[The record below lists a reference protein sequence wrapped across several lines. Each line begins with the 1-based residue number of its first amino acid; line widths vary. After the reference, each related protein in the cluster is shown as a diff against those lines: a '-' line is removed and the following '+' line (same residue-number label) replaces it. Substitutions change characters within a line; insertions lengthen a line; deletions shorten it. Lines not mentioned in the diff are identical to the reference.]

1 MIVIGIKSNYKK
13 KLKQNKL
20 YYLLPI
26 NKNYLVMKLK
36 KKTKKRQFILHLVIQ
51 HWKSSDNSHGIAKS
65 DFFVLHI
72 KHI

>member
-36 KKTKKRQFILHLVIQ
+36 KKQKKGNLFCI
-51 HWKSSDNSHGIAKS
+51 
-65 DFFVLHI
+65 
-72 KHI
+72 

>member
-13 KLKQNKL
+13 KLKRNKL

-36 KKTKKRQFILHLVIQ
+36 NKKTKKRQFILHLVIQ
-51 HWKSSDNSHGIAKS
+51 H
-65 DFFVLHI
+65 
-72 KHI
+72 

>member
-13 KLKQNKL
+13 KLKRNKL

-51 HWKSSDNSHGIAKS
+51 H
-65 DFFVLHI
+65 
-72 KHI
+72 